1 MIAVIRAFVKSWFAK
16 VLLSV
21 LILSFVVFGVGSV
34 RDVFRVRI
42 HDAVVTAGSRQVSSD
57 QFKRMFDNY
66 KRAAEQQNNQQIS
79 LQDAV
84 AQHLDTR
91 VLQEVATNEAF
102 AEFLRRSGLQPAA
115 TLIADAIRKQPAFFD
130 PVSGRFDKTAYQQKL
145 ADNQLTPAMFESL
158 LSDEI
163 AQGHL
168 QAGFQAGF
176 KAPMTYEAVIAA
188 YELEGRSLS
197 YFLIDPAKLPEPAT
211 PTDAQL
217 QAFMT
222 QNAAALKRPEFRT
235 LTVVRFSAKA
245 LAPSLTADP
254 AAVEKLFN
262 FRKDTLSSPEKRSL
276 VEVPAKDAATAQA
289 IVATLKAGMAPETAA
304 KSIGV
309 QPIVY
314 NDAAKAAIADPTVAE
329 AAFGMTP
336 GQISG
341 PIKGG
346 LGYAVIKLASITPA
360 KAAALDQV
368 RPELEAQVRSD
379 AAALKVYDAVQK
391 YDDSHGGGASMA
403 DAAKAAGGALVSVG
417 PVTAQGVDLT
427 GHPVPGLTP
436 KLLKD
441 AFSLAPGAES
451 DMEDESQ
458 GEYFAVRVDKVA
470 PPALPTLAE
479 IKEPLIRYFKTR
491 ALAQA
496 VQAKADTL
504 AQAIKKGQTL
514 EAAAASVGATVGH
527 APNVTRAAMAQN
539 RSISPELGAKLFTA
553 KQGDVVTGAT
563 SQIAV
568 MVARIDA
575 VQTAPVADA
584 ARAVA
589 SQNRQ
594 FSGQMFQ
601 DLGEMARISARMSI
615 KPTMDPVRART
626 ALGISPEDAAKAA
639 GGAAGGPAGGAD
651 GKAP

>member
-1 MIAVIRAFVKSWFAK
+1 MIAFIRAFVKSWFAK

-21 LILSFVVFGVGSV
+21 LILSFVIFGVGSV
-34 RDVFRVRI
+34 RDVFRARI
-42 HDAVVTAGSRQVSSD
+42 HDAVVTAGSRQVSSE
-57 QFKRMFDNY
+57 QFKRIFDNY

-84 AQHLDTR
+84 AQHLDTQ

-102 AEFLRRSGLQPAA
+102 AEFIHRSGLQPAA

-130 PVSGRFDKTAYQQKL
+130 QVSGRFDKTAYQQKL
-145 ADNQLTPAMFESL
+145 AENQLTPTMFESL
-158 LSDEI
+158 LSDQI

-168 QAGFQAGF
+168 MAGFQAGF
-176 KAPMTYEAVIAA
+176 RAPMTYEAVIAG

-197 YFLIDPAKLPEPAT
+197 YFLIDPGKMPEPAA

-235 LTVVRFSAKA
+235 LTVLRFSAKA
-245 LAPSLTADP
+245 LSPSLPADP

-262 FRKDTLSSPEKRSL
+262 FRKDTLSAPEKRSL
-276 VEVPAKDAATAQA
+276 VEIPAKDAASAQA
-289 IVATLKAGMAPETAA
+289 IVAKLNAGVAPDVAA

-314 NDAAKAAIADPTVAE
+314 NEAPKAGIADPTVAA
-329 AAFGMTP
+329 AAFSMAA
-336 GQISG
+336 GQVSG
-341 PIKGG
+341 PIKGA
-346 LGYAVIKLASITPA
+346 LGYAVVKLASITPA
-360 KAAALDQV
+360 KVATIDSV
-368 RPELEAQVRSD
+368 RPELEAQVRTD
-379 AAALKVYDAVQK
+379 AAAQKVYDQVQK
-391 YDDSHGGGASMA
+391 YDDSHSGGASMA
-403 DAAKAAGGALVSVG
+403 DAAKASGGAPVQVG
-417 PVTAQGVDLT
+417 PVTAQGLDMT

-451 DMEDESQ
+451 EMEDEGQ
-458 GEYFAVRVDKVA
+458 GEYFAVRVDKIA

-491 ALAQA
+491 AMAQA
-496 VQAKADTL
+496 VQAKAEAL
-504 AQAIKKGQTL
+504 VQAIHKGQSF
-514 EAAAASVGATVGH
+514 EAAAASLGATVGH
-527 APNVTRAAMAQN
+527 APNVTRAAMGQN
-539 RSISPELGAKLFTA
+539 RSISPELAAKLFAA
-553 KQGDVVTGAT
+553 KQGEVVTGPT

-575 VQTAPVADA
+575 VQPAPVADA
-584 ARAVA
+584 ARAVVA
-589 SQNRQ
+589 QNRQ

-601 DLGEMARISARMSI
+601 DLGEMARIAARQSI

-626 ALGISPEDAAKAA
+626 ALGISPEEAAKAA
-639 GGAAGGPAGGAD
+639 AGPAGGAD

>member
-1 MIAVIRAFVKSWFAK
+1 MIAFIRAFVKSWFAK
-16 VLLSV
+16 VLLSI

-66 KRAAEQQNNQQIS
+66 KRAAEQQSNQQIS

-102 AEFLRRSGLQPAA
+102 AELLRRSGLQPAA

-145 ADNQLTPAMFESL
+145 AENQLTPTMFESI

-163 AQGHL
+163 ARGHL
-168 QAGFQAGF
+168 MAGFQAGF
-176 KAPMTYEAVIAA
+176 KAPLTYEAVIAG

-197 YFLIDPAKLPEPAT
+197 YFLIDPAKMPEPAT
-211 PTDAQL
+211 PSDAQL

-235 LTVVRFSAKA
+235 LTVLRFSAKA

-254 AAVEKLFN
+254 AAVQKLFN
-262 FRKDTLSSPEKRSL
+262 FRKDTLSAPEKRSL
-276 VEVPAKDAATAQA
+276 VEVPTKDAASAAA
-289 IVATLKAGMAPETAA
+289 IVAKLKAGVAPDVAA

-314 NDAAKAAIADPTVAE
+314 NEAPKAAIADPTVAD
-329 AAFGMTP
+329 AAFSMAA
-336 GQISG
+336 GQVSG
-341 PIKGG
+341 PIKGA
-346 LGYAVIKLASITPA
+346 LGYAVVKLASITPA
-360 KAAALDQV
+360 KVATVDTV
-368 RPELEAQVRSD
+368 RPELEAQVRTD
-379 AAALKVYDAVQK
+379 AAAQKVYDQVQK
-391 YDDSHGGGASMA
+391 YDDSHSGGASMT
-403 DAAKAAGGALVSVG
+403 DAAKAAGGAPVSVG
-417 PVTAQGVDLT
+417 PVTAQGLDMT

-451 DMEDESQ
+451 EMEDEGQ
-458 GEYFAVRVDKVA
+458 GEYFAVRVDKIA

-496 VQAKADTL
+496 VQAKADAL
-504 AQAIKKGQTL
+504 AQAIHKGQTF

-527 APNVTRAAMAQN
+527 APSVTRAAMAQN
-539 RSISPELGAKLFTA
+539 RSISPELAAKLFTA
-553 KQGDVVTGAT
+553 KQGEVVSGPT

-568 MVARIDA
+568 MVARIDS
-575 VQTAPVADA
+575 VQPAPVADA
-584 ARAVA
+584 ARAVVA
-589 SQNRQ
+589 QNQQ
-594 FSGQMFQ
+594 FGGQMFQ
-601 DLGEMARISARMSI
+601 DLGEMARIAARESV

-639 GGAAGGPAGGAD
+639 GGPGGAD